1 MHFYKEKIL
10 SDGQLK
16 RLSEHKYNS
25 ESQSLLDAWLQPWWN
40 WLVRQVPIWLAPNL
54 ITLSGLII
62 NIVTTLI
69 LIYYSPDAKSDA
81 PRWAFFLCGVGLFAY
96 QSLDAIDGKQA
107 RRTGTSSPLGEL
119 FDHGCDSISTVF
131 VAISACIAVQLGY
144 YPTWMFF
151 QCFCA
156 MTLFY
161 CAHWQ
166 TYVSGTLRF
175 GKLDV
180 TEAQITIMF
189 IHLISTIF
197 GPSIWMAKIPPLE
210 YFELRYVIGMFTILG
225 ATLNLYNMFLVIIS
239 GGGGKN
245 GSTVAVP
252 VANVSFNVIASIG
265 TFTGYLRNFFQF
277 CQVFETGGVGKNGS
291 SVAIPGL
298 DIEVKQIPMIIAV
311 MLAALLAHSNLAVI
325 VSGGVGKNGST
336 VAGTSVLS
344 PIIPFG
350 LVVVPAYIIYRK
362 SVQAVYE
369 NNPVLYILAFGM
381 VAAKVTNRLVVAHMT
396 KNEMEYFD
404 SALIGPLMLFLNQYF
419 NFYIPEYIVLWM
431 CLVWVMFDLMRYCS
445 AVCLEI
451 CNYLRIQLF
460 RIPSGG
466 GPAVHSGP
474 TSVTDKNGAAS
485 AQVCLEQPA
494 SVSAIEDIVDS
505 DNETDINERKCLLAQ
520 DRTNS
525 PTSV

>member
-1 MHFYKEKIL
+1 MHFYKDKIL

-25 ESQSLLDAWLQPWWN
+25 ESKSLLDAFLQPYWN

-69 LIYYSPDAKSDA
+69 LIYYSADAKSDA

-131 VAISACIAVQLGY
+131 VAASACIAVQLGH

-180 TEAQITIMF
+180 TEAQATIML

-197 GPSIWMAKIPPLE
+197 GPSIWMTKIPPLE
-210 YFELRYVIGMFTILG
+210 YFELRYVIGMFTLFG
-225 ATLNLYNMFLVIIS
+225 ASLNLYNMFLVIIS

-245 GSTVAVP
+245 GSTIAVP
-252 VANVSFNVIASIG
+252 VATVSLNVIASIG
-265 TFTGYLRNFFQF
+265 CLTGYLRNFFQF
-277 CQVFETGGVGKNGS
+277 CQVFESGGVGKNGS
-291 SVAIPGL
+291 S
-298 DIEVKQIPMIIAV
+298 
-311 MLAALLAHSNLAVI
+311 
-325 VSGGVGKNGST
+325 

-369 NNPVLYILAFGM
+369 NNPVLYIMAFGM

-419 NFYIPEYIVLWM
+419 NFYISEYIVLWM
-431 CLVWVMFDLMRYCS
+431 CLIWVLFDLMRYCS

-460 RIPSGG
+460 RIPVGG
-466 GPAVHSGP
+466 GPVPVIQSGQVP
-474 TSVTDKNGAAS
+474 TSDKNGAAS
-485 AQVCLEQPA
+485 AQVFVEQSSTAAEESP
-494 SVSAIEDIVDS
+494 DS
-505 DNETDINERKCLLAQ
+505 DSEPDGDETSETKSLL
-520 DRTNS
+520 
-525 PTSV
+525 V